1 MRNAPAPMTTALLL
15 FALVVAVALGAPGAP
30 GGWANLLWSIPAV
43 LRLANEALLF
53 YASLRSDEDAVVPG
67 VARDSSERW
76 TAE

>member
-15 FALVVAVALGAPGAP
+15 FALVFAVGSPATQVA
-30 GGWANLLWSIPAV
+30 WIIPAV
-43 LRLANEALLF
+43 LGLANEALLF
-53 YASLRSDEDAVVPG
+53 YASLRSDEDAAVPG